1 MLQGTADLDA
11 VAERAPYVAAPS
23 ADALSIPRAELLQ
36 VAWELSATDRDAL
49 FPPALHPVN
58 PPVVT
63 FSFLRARECT
73 HGPFTLAETR
83 LLCRSGIRTRGY
95 HVRAFVDNAEV
106 ATILRT
112 GWGYRV
118 TVADVTMSQRYD
130 GATGQVAVDGVVVLL
145 AGHVSPTALS
155 PSDLQYTATM
165 HPARLDRG
173 LRLLQ
178 VERGFEFAGAE
189 RGDPFVDAFEA
200 PAWGEP
206 RLRLAHPV
214 SASSAVANVAIK
226 PIRFVCRADVWA
238 FDGTEALL
246 PTPTVATR
254 R

>member
-1 MLQGTADLDA
+1 MLRGTAEIDV
-11 VAERAPYVAAPS
+11 VAANAPYVATPAAEP
-23 ADALSIPRAELLQ
+23 LFIPRAELLQ
-36 VAWELSATDRDAL
+36 VAWEVAATDRDAM

-73 HGPFTLAETR
+73 QGPFTLAETR

-95 HVRAFVDNAEV
+95 HIGAFVDNAEV
-106 ATILRT
+106 ATTLST

-118 TVADVTMSQRYD
+118 AVADVTMSRRYD
-130 GATGQVAVDGVVVLL
+130 GATGQVAVDGALALL
-145 AGHVSPTALS
+145 AGHASPRALS
-155 PSDLQYTATM
+155 PSDLQYTSTM

-178 VERGFEFAGAE
+178 VERDYQFVHAE
-189 RGDPFVDAFEA
+189 RGDPFVAAFDAVT
-200 PAWGEP
+200 WGEP
-206 RLRLAHPV
+206 RLRLSHPV
-214 SASSAVANVAIK
+214 SASSAVADVAFK

-238 FDGTEALL
+238 FDGTEPLA
-246 PTPTVATR
+246 AAR